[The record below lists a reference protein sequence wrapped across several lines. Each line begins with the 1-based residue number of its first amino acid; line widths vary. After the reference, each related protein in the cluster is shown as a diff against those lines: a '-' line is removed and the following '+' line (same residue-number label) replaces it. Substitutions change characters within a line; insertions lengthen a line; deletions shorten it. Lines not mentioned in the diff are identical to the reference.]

1 MLRKW
6 TGVQGSGGGVMWH
19 KGRPVQPNEVIDITE
34 KELATLADV
43 TTRHLVPVETATEE
57 VAAKP
62 PVVEAAAPA
71 PVTPS
76 VPVVPTKNKRGRK

>member
-6 TGVQGSGGGVMWH
+6 TGVQGNGGGVMWH
-19 KGRPVQPNEVIDITE
+19 KGRPVQPGEVIDITQS
-34 KELATLADV
+34 ELGTLADV
-43 TTRHLVPVETATEE
+43 TTRHLVPVEAVVEQI
-57 VAAKP
+57 AANP

-76 VPVVPTKNKRGRK
+76 VPVVSTKNKRGRK